1 MLINK
6 CLLAFTCIFT
16 RTEYNSINYI
26 AHSLAS
32 SAN

>member
-16 RTEYNSINYI
+16 HTEYNSINFF
-26 AHSLAS
+26 AHSQAS
-32 SAN
+32 SVI